1 LKSRSLPI
9 LIIIFIAFIGLVFL
23 LLLDTAQLC
32 QLAGDAQ
39 CVTKQNQFKTPN
51 LVTRLDSTGK
61 SWTISGQAD
70 NVAAGAKTQRNVQV
84 IAYFYDSK

>member
-1 LKSRSLPI
+1 LPI